1 MIAGRVRFISRHRGP
16 ARAEGEQVVR
26 AAIYTA
32 IFCSLLAV
40 VTWASVDS
48 GWVADRAWV
57 LQTETQSMTNARGR
71 WKSVSLDRIAG
82 ARLDCEEALVRSM
95 RRQVQGRR
103 EVGAT
108 VLSSRELAALGA
120 QDGPL
125 HLITMSIPAHCISE
139 VFQGQRE
146 RGGLIFYRYTCLK
159 ASTENEIDAAFA
171 SLAQLHARALVVG
184 ADPFLT
190 SRRKQLVALASRHA
204 VPSIYA
210 WLEFADSGGLISY
223 GASKPHSCLSPDR
236 HLHRKDPQGRQA
248 SRSAGP
254 AADHLRAGHQPQ
266 DRQGAGAD
274 DPAVA
279 AGAGGRG
286 DPVVMD
292 RRTFLAGTG
301 AVLLAA
307 PLAAE
312 AQQAAKMPRIGF
324 LGNSTAALEA
334 NLVGPFREGLRDL
347 GYVEGQNIRIEY
359 RWAEGQY
366 ERFPALIAELIALKV
381 DVIVTA
387 GTPAALAVKK
397 ATTSIPLVM
406 AAVGDPIGVGL
417 VASLARPGGNVTGLS
432 AIAPELEGK
441 RLELLR
447 EVVPK
452 LSHIAVLWNPDN
464 PFLAGSLKET
474 RAAAQVLGIKVQL
487 LRVRTAEDFPAAFAA
502 ILKERPGA
510 LLVLA
515 DRIFLHNR
523 ARIVDFEAKRRLPG
537 VYPYRELVEA
547 GGLMSFGPSYAGMHR
562 RAAYYVD
569 KILKGAKPA
578 DLPVEQPTKFDLMI
592 NLKAAKALG
601 LTIPPSVLARADE
614 VIQ

>member
-1 MIAGRVRFISRHRGP
+1 VIAGGF
-16 ARAEGEQVVR
+16 
-26 AAIYTA
+26 
-32 IFCSLLAV
+32 
-40 VTWASVDS
+40 
-48 GWVADRAWV
+48 
-57 LQTETQSMTNARGR
+57 
-71 WKSVSLDRIAG
+71 
-82 ARLDCEEALVRSM
+82 
-95 RRQVQGRR
+95 
-103 EVGAT
+103 
-108 VLSSRELAALGA
+108 
-120 QDGPL
+120 
-125 HLITMSIPAHCISE
+125 
-139 VFQGQRE
+139 
-146 RGGLIFYRYTCLK
+146 
-159 ASTENEIDAAFA
+159 
-171 SLAQLHARALVVG
+171 
-184 ADPFLT
+184 
-190 SRRKQLVALASRHA
+190 
-204 VPSIYA
+204 
-210 WLEFADSGGLISY
+210 
-223 GASKPHSCLSPDR
+223 
-236 HLHRKDPQGRQA
+236 
-248 SRSAGP
+248 
-254 AADHLRAGHQPQ
+254 
-266 DRQGAGAD
+266 
-274 DPAVA
+274 
-279 AGAGGRG
+279 
-286 DPVVMD
+286 
-292 RRTFLAGTG
+292 
-301 AVLLAA
+301 LAA
-307 PLAAE
+307 PLTAD
-312 AQQAAKMPRIGF
+312 AQQAAKVPRIGF

-347 GYVEGQNIRIEY
+347 GYVEGQNILIEY

-464 PFLAGSLKET
+464 PFHAGSLKET

-487 LRVRTAEDFPAAFAA
+487 LGVRTAEDFPAAFAA

-578 DLPVEQPTKFDLMI
+578 DLPVEQPTKFELLI
-592 NLKAAKALG
+592 NLKAAKTLG
-601 LTIPPSVLARADE
+601 LTIPPSVLQRADQI
-614 VIQ
+614 IQ